1 MMIEG
6 WNALQA
12 NAPDIHSSATA
23 ARFLIKSQLS
33 WFPGVLINQS
43 GSIIGEENLTV
54 KYLRLETS
62 SCERD
67 SDCETRATRDARR
80 ACTRARASALSF
92 PLACRV
98 CTLRSGKLMPPHCCG
113 FSTRD
118 AFSICLARPS
128 LYFTDILETAVRA
141 KSLRGE
147 ICVVKFREKNKW
159 TVSV

>member
-1 MMIEG
+1 MECA
-6 WNALQA
+6 NALPA

-33 WFPGVLINQS
+33 WFPGALINQS
-43 GSIIGEENLTV
+43 GSIIRGENLTV

-67 SDCETRATRDARR
+67 SENCETRATRDARR
-80 ACTRARASALSF
+80 ACTRARASVSSF

-118 AFSICLARPS
+118 AFSMPCTS
-128 LYFTDILETAVRA
+128 LTLLHRYPRDCSESEEFKGGD
-141 KSLRGE
+141 LRGQ
-147 ICVVKFREKNKW
+147 I
-159 TVSV
+159 